1 MVRAAMM
8 RMPANVTPIPAAA
21 AGAREVLE
29 DDGDGIEVAVAEVV
43 AKVGAG
49 VDEDGTAESG

>member
-1 MVRAAMM
+1 M
-8 RMPANVTPIPAAA
+8 TPIPAAA

-29 DDGDGIEVAVAEVV
+29 DEGDGIAVAVAVAEVV
-43 AKVGAG
+43 AEVGAG